1 MQTRPLC
8 MRKQQANPSGNEIF
22 VKLLQKQISTKDKVT
37 PKACPTD
44 DEDQQVGAWKRK
56 ETLIRKVDKA

>member
-1 MQTRPLC
+1 MQTHPLST
-8 MRKQQANPSGNEIF
+8 RKQQVNPSGKEIF

-37 PKACPTD
+37 PKACPTF